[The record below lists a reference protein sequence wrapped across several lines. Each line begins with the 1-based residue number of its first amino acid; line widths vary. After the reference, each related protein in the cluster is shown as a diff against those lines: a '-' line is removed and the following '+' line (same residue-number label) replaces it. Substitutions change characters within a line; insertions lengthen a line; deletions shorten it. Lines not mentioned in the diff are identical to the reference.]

1 MEAASSATTPALSV
15 GPVCTFASRR
25 KREAMTTVLII
36 ASIRIYR
43 EGLALILAPH
53 PSLRIAALASGREP
67 AREYLTHARADVVL
81 LDLMTPD
88 SAAIVRDVEQL
99 QSPAPPVVALG
110 MLETEQEMLSCIE
123 SGIAGLVSRDASID
137 ELVTTL
143 ESAARG
149 ELKCSPHFA
158 AALMRR
164 VATLTAARESRRS
177 PDRLTARECEIVRLL
192 EDNLSNKE
200 IAARLGI
207 EVTTVKN
214 HVHNLLEKLQVHR
227 RSDVTR
233 RLARA
238 TPPLPGPIGPGNRI

>member
-1 MEAASSATTPALSV
+1 
-15 GPVCTFASRR
+15 
-25 KREAMTTVLII
+25 MTTVLII

-238 TPPLPGPIGPGNRI
+238 TLPLPGPIGPGNRI

>member
-1 MEAASSATTPALSV
+1 MPS
-15 GPVCTFASRR
+15 
-25 KREAMTTVLII
+25 VLII

-43 EGLALILAPH
+43 EGLALILASH
-53 PSLRIAALASGREP
+53 PSVTIAALTSGREP
-67 AREYLTHARADVVL
+67 AREYLIHARADVVL

-88 SAAIVRDVEQL
+88 SAAVVRDVEQL
-99 QSPAPPVVALG
+99 HSPAPPVVALG

-164 VATLTAARESRRS
+164 VAALAAARESSLS
-177 PDRLTARECEIVRLL
+177 PDRLTARECEIVHLL
-192 EDNLSNKE
+192 EENLSNKE
-200 IAARLGI
+200 IATRLGI
-207 EVTTVKN
+207 EITTVKN
-214 HVHNLLEKLQVHR
+214 HVHNLLEKLQLHR

-233 RLARA
+233 RIARSALA
-238 TPPLPGPIGPGNRI
+238 LPRPIGPGNQI